1 MILLGCSFPAPGKSH
16 PSKITR
22 VSRGASVR
30 GVARRGAKA
39 EAPTEPDEVVLSDPA
54 AVRAL
59 AHPARLTVIDA
70 LYDGEVLTATECA
83 ERAGVTP
90 SAMSYHL
97 RALEKAGLVVRAE
110 ARGDGRERPWK
121 RAGRDLRIDVARK
134 GSEANPA
141 GLAAAE
147 LLVSNALDLDR
158 ERLLRSMREDARR
171 PREAALGSHYARDT
185 VLLTRD
191 ELLEISAKVDAVLA
205 PYRRGN
211 RSPAPDGAI
220 SYSTSIL
227 MAPEQPATG

>member
-1 MILLGCSFPAPGKSH
+1 MILLLCELPGPGNRH
-16 PSKITR
+16 PSKITP
-22 VSRGASVR
+22 VWRGASVR
-30 GVARRGAKA
+30 GVARRTAKA
-39 EAPTEPDEVVLSDPA
+39 EAPTEPDEVVLTDPA

-134 GSEANPA
+134 GSESNPA

-147 LLVSNALDLDR
+147 LLVANALDLDR
-158 ERLLRSMREDARR
+158 ERLLRSMREDAKR
-171 PREAALGSHYARDT
+171 PRETALGSHYARDT
-185 VLLTRD
+185 VLVTRA
-191 ELLEISAKVDAVLA
+191 ELLELAGKIEAVLA

-211 RSPAPDGAI
+211 RSPAPEDAI

-227 MAPEQPATG
+227 MAPDQPTTD

>member
-1 MILLGCSFPAPGKSH
+1 M
-16 PSKITR
+16 
-22 VSRGASVR
+22 
-30 GVARRGAKA
+30 
-39 EAPTEPDEVVLSDPA
+39 LSDPA

-59 AHPARLTVIDA
+59 AHPARLVVIDA

-110 ARGDGRERPWK
+110 SRGDGRERPWK
-121 RAGRDLRIDVARK
+121 RAGRDLRIDVSRK
-134 GSEANPA
+134 GSDGAAA

-158 ERLLRSMREDARR
+158 ERLLRSMRADAQR
-171 PREAALGSHYARDT
+171 PRGEGRGQHYARDT

-191 ELLEISAKVDAVLA
+191 ELREVAAAVDAVLA

-211 RSPAPDGAI
+211 RTPAPDDALP
-220 SYSTSIL
+220 YSTSIL
-227 MAPEQPATG
+227 MAPDQPATD